1 MRRSGKLKRLICR
14 RWRHHC
20 RRTNA
25 LRSQSNRKIPKTIPL
40 LYGSKFSVGG
50 EMNELLQFTAPTDLI
65 PLKNVFR
72 YRVEKTG
79 WSVPDIGESDGME
92 IPCRALN

>member
-1 MRRSGKLKRLICR
+1 
-14 RWRHHC
+14 
-20 RRTNA
+20 
-25 LRSQSNRKIPKTIPL
+25 
-40 LYGSKFSVGG
+40 
-50 EMNELLQFTAPTDLI
+50 MNELLQFTAPTDLI

-92 IPCRALN
+92 IPCRALNREEYFTTARRNDLPVASIDRKGIR